1 MGANPIGS
9 NNKPRSMLVFE
20 TKEELALYK
29 RLVHD
34 IGNSRNMNAAELV
47 MALLEEEYERI
58 TAKGTLEQRIT
69 VLERR
74 VEKLESLDRRIRSLQ
89 LNQKEGN

>member
-20 TKEELALYK
+20 AEEKLALYK

-47 MALLEEEYERI
+47 MALLEEEYK
-58 TAKGTLEQRIT
+58 TVAVKGTLEQRM
-69 VLERR
+69 VALERR
-74 VEKLESLDRRIRSLQ
+74 VEELEIR
-89 LNQKEGN
+89 

>member
-9 NNKPRSMLVFE
+9 NNKPRTMLIFK

-34 IGNSRNMNAAELV
+34 IGNLRNMNAAELV
-47 MALLEEEYERI
+47 MALLEEEYKTI
-58 TAKGTLEQRIT
+58 TAKGTLEQRMAA
-69 VLERR
+69 LERR
-74 VEKLESLDRRIRSLQ
+74 VEELEIR
-89 LNQKEGN
+89 